1 MAHSPS
7 FNSRPSAR
15 YAGERRWLVVIAAL
29 GFFAYYIA
37 SGNYA
42 FLQAQPSASTQGA
55 VAQTSSLR
63 SARAVQPQTTS
74 PAVEASVPS
83 GEPAL
88 SAETSSATVAVETE
102 PRQTAPVAEVAPPV
116 AVQETSAAT
125 VTTTQAAIVAP
136 VVAPAS
142 PAIATTANVVERW
155 RAVGIIIETQGQE
168 WDDQSLANV
177 DAALAA
183 LPASVRSQLGNPAL
197 GQLHILVNSQ
207 GRALSG
213 KQPYG
218 GAANYFSTG
227 DGVNELVMYPRQ
239 RVSTILHELGHAY
252 NLRRVP
258 AGNYAKVLIDPEM
271 ESFLAATGWQVLAT
285 REQIARSVDHMKL
298 SYQYNGTFRWQE
310 LSKFDPLED
319 FGNSFAMYFYD
330 PSGLKAQSPER
341 YEWMAANL
349 AR

>member
-15 YAGERRWLVVIAAL
+15 YAGERRWLVVIAAV

-42 FLQAQPSASTQGA
+42 FLQAQPSASAQGA

-63 SARAVQPQTTS
+63 SAQPVQPQTTNT
-74 PAVEASVPS
+74 AVEASVPS

-102 PRQTAPVAEVAPPV
+102 TQQATPIADAPPV
-116 AVQETSAAT
+116 AVQDASASA

-227 DGVNELVMYPRQ
+227 DGVNELV
-239 RVSTILHELGHAY
+239 
-252 NLRRVP
+252 
-258 AGNYAKVLIDPEM
+258 
-271 ESFLAATGWQVLAT
+271 
-285 REQIARSVDHMKL
+285 
-298 SYQYNGTFRWQE
+298 
-310 LSKFDPLED
+310 
-319 FGNSFAMYFYD
+319 
-330 PSGLKAQSPER
+330 
-341 YEWMAANL
+341 
-349 AR
+349 